1 MQELTAEKITNTEL
15 QQENQRV
22 ASQLAALSNSYLR
35 NYTQQTDLLSQR
47 TKIFDD
53 FLGLNEQKRLADQQ
67 EQR

>member
-1 MQELTAEKITNTEL
+1 MQELTAESSKNTEL

-22 ASQLAALSNSYLR
+22 ATQLAALSNSYLR
-35 NYTQQTDLLSQR
+35 SYTQQTDLLSQR

-53 FLGLNEQKRLADQQ
+53 FLGLNEQTRLADQQ